1 MISDNFG
8 PDNFMEINKFGF
20 IFHSD
25 AGKVLLLPP
34 GINCTKK
41 TTFKISDLSDLTLLS
56 EENQVSSQSNNTLRF
71 NDDLEKIEQH
81 LKIGIEV
88 WERTITSDGL
98 YFIKKRK
105 TETPYPK
112 KRFHHEPSFSI
123 LFLVTNRKLYF
134 RGNLNKL
141 KINKT

>member
-8 PDNFMEINKFGF
+8 ADIYIRINKFGY

-25 AGKVLLLPP
+25 AGKVLILPP

-41 TTFKISDLSDLTLLS
+41 TTFKISDLSDLTMFSKEDQEYL
-56 EENQVSSQSNNTLRF
+56 QSKNTLRSH
-71 NDDLEKIEQH
+71 DDLTKIEQH

-88 WERTITSDGL
+88 WERTVAADGI

-105 TETPYPK
+105 TETPYPR
-112 KRFHHEPSFSI
+112 KRFHHDPSFLI
-123 LFLVTNRKLYF
+123 LFLITYRKLYF
-134 RGNLNKL
+134 RGHLNKL
-141 KINKT
+141 KINKN